1 MRIIT
6 LLLFFVLFAG
16 CNRARFNEFRGEK
29 LDAGSGTLS
38 RGRAIADK
46 QCSTCH
52 LTPSPESMTQPT
64 ANYMLAYMGLFL
76 GIDASRTL
84 DDAERMHF
92 KMRFEMLK
100 RSGAIPARAAMV
112 SDEWQALRSYYLA
125 LARYPFESG
134 EKPESLP
141 VKPVPLGDQGVT
153 LLKRLAD
160 GRIAVGGGVSGDLFF
175 FNSDLTAEF
184 SIHLDSPPVH
194 IEERDNGHYVLTI
207 GSILGREEDR
217 SSLYFIAHGKRTAKR
232 LTGDLPRS
240 AHFLCIDA
248 NRDGRSDFLLAGFGN
263 ITGGGVYLI
272 ESRGAAYERRQL
284 SSRQSI
290 VRLALYATKPG
301 EAQFFALAGGAAEGL
316 SFMELSGSGFRERE
330 LIKYPP
336 HLGSVWLESADIDGD
351 GQKELLVLSGDNA
364 DAGPYN
370 EVKGDQGLR
379 IYSFD
384 GNQVTQR
391 KFESLPGALSLALV
405 PKSGGFDI
413 VVSRFYTDPVMK
425 QDLTLLERQK
435 DFTFTRRHFTL
446 ESRPTVM
453 ALLPSPDGDRLLVGA
468 ANAPLVALGEK
479 DKLVRQYTGPVLS
492 VPQLKLG
499 SR

>member
-29 LDAGSGTLS
+29 LDAGNGTLS

-175 FNSDLTAEF
+175 FNSDLTGWIRHRQRPADRDRAAAGWRRRPDPRHWKMADF
-184 SIHLDSPPVH
+184 SGRPQQCVQRPPC
-194 IEERDNGHYVLTI
+194 
-207 GSILGREEDR
+207 S
-217 SSLYFIAHGKRTAKR
+217 
-232 LTGDLPRS
+232 
-240 AHFLCIDA
+240 
-248 NRDGRSDFLLAGFGN
+248 
-263 ITGGGVYLI
+263 
-272 ESRGAAYERRQL
+272 
-284 SSRQSI
+284 
-290 VRLALYATKPG
+290 VR
-301 EAQFFALAGGAAEGL
+301 
-316 SFMELSGSGFRERE
+316 
-330 LIKYPP
+330 
-336 HLGSVWLESADIDGD
+336 
-351 GQKELLVLSGDNA
+351 
-364 DAGPYN
+364 
-370 EVKGDQGLR
+370 
-379 IYSFD
+379 
-384 GNQVTQR
+384 
-391 KFESLPGALSLALV
+391 
-405 PKSGGFDI
+405 
-413 VVSRFYTDPVMK
+413 
-425 QDLTLLERQK
+425 
-435 DFTFTRRHFTL
+435 
-446 ESRPTVM
+446 
-453 ALLPSPDGDRLLVGA
+453 
-468 ANAPLVALGEK
+468 
-479 DKLVRQYTGPVLS
+479 
-492 VPQLKLG
+492 
-499 SR
+499 